1 VLTDGV
7 RRQDDDRIV
16 YDVAPSPP
24 AQ

>member
-16 YDVAPSPP
+16 YDVAPSLP